1 MLNNTVK
8 QRLADGLPA
17 VGQWISLP
25 SPSIVELIASFQPDW
40 LLIDTEHSPAEGE
53 TVEHALRA
61 MNGTDVVPLVRVAA
75 NDQALIKKALDRG
88 AYGVVVPLVNT
99 LEQAQA
105 AVAAAKYP
113 PEGIR
118 GVAGTRASRYGM
130 DLPDYFARWNSQ
142 VLMICQIET
151 AEALENVDV
160 IATVPGVDVLF
171 IGPNDLSA
179 NLNLFRQFDDP
190 EFKRAVDRVLG
201 AAERHH
207 IAAGYMAST
216 ADEVLE
222 RIDQGFRFVSAGSD
236 TRLLAA
242 AASAAFGKIKAGL
255 AERLRGART
264 GSSG

>member
-1 MLNNTVK
+1 MVGNPVK
-8 QRLADGLPA
+8 QRLAEGQPA

-25 SPSIVELIASFQPDW
+25 SPSVVELIASFEPDW

-61 MNGTDVVPLVRVAA
+61 MKGTSVVPLVRVAS

-99 LEQAQA
+99 MEQAEA
-105 AVAAAKYP
+105 AVASAKYP
-113 PEGIR
+113 PEGVR
-118 GVAGTRASRYGM
+118 GVAGSRANRFGV
-130 DLPDYFARWNSQ
+130 DLPDYFKQWNSQ
-142 VLMICQIET
+142 VLVICQVET
-151 AEALENVDV
+151 AEALENIDA
-160 IATVPGVDVLF
+160 IAAVPGIDVLF
-171 IGPNDLSA
+171 VGPNDLSA

-190 EFKRAVDRVLG
+190 EFKGALDRILT
-201 AAERHH
+201 AAARHN
-207 IAAGYMAST
+207 IAAGYMANN

-242 AASAAFGKIKAGL
+242 AASATFGKIKAGV
-255 AERLRGART
+255 AERVGGAR
-264 GSSG
+264 SRSR

>member
-1 MLNNTVK
+1 MLSNTVK
-8 QRLADGLPA
+8 QRLAEGLPT

-25 SPSIVELIASFQPDW
+25 SPSVVELLASFQPDW

-61 MNGTDVVPLVRVAA
+61 MAGTGVVPLVRVAG
-75 NDQALIKKALDRG
+75 NDPVLIKKALDRG

-99 LEQAQA
+99 QERAQA

-113 PEGIR
+113 PEGVR
-118 GVAGTRASRYGM
+118 GVAGSRANRYGV
-130 DLPDYFARWNSQ
+130 DLPDYFAQWNSQ
-142 VLMICQIET
+142 VLVICQVET
-151 AEALENVDV
+151 AEALENIDA
-160 IATVPGVDVLF
+160 IAAVPGIDVLF

-179 NLNLFRQFDDP
+179 NLNLFRQFDNP
-190 EFKRAVDRVLG
+190 EFKRAVDRILT
-201 AAERHH
+201 AATRHR
-207 IAAGYMAST
+207 IAAGYMAGN

-255 AERLRGART
+255 AERVRATR
-264 GSSG
+264 